1 MAAPLKGLFVTG
13 TGVGK
18 TEVAAAL
25 ARLLIERGVSKS
37 SLGILFVCSLPHAA

>member
-13 TGVGK
+13 VGVGK

-25 ARLLIERGVSKS
+25 IHETTGLVG
-37 SLGILFVCSLPHAA
+37 FLP